1 MRRQLN
7 RKIKRIEDKLSS
19 VAGKSEV
26 MFLMPGED
34 LAEAKRQRY
43 GDDMHMPD
51 DAHLLVVTFATSQT
65 STSGLC

>member
-1 MRRQLN
+1 MRRQLS
-7 RKIKRIEDKLSS
+7 RKINRLEEKLSS

-43 GDDMHMPD
+43 GDDMPD
-51 DAHLLVVTFATSQT
+51 DSRLLVVTFATSQNT
-65 STSGLC
+65 

>member
-1 MRRQLN
+1 MRRQLT
-7 RKIKRIEDKLSS
+7 RRIKRMEDKLSA
-19 VAGKSEV
+19 VTGKPEV

-43 GDDMHMPD
+43 GAKIPEDSR
-51 DAHLLVVTFATSQT
+51 LLVVIFSASQT